1 LHRRGRLNNDDNIE
15 EAPMITR
22 RGLAAAIP
30 ALALARPAFS
40 QATWPGTRAIEI
52 IVPFPPGGGID
63 IIARLASRFLPPH
76 LSNANFVVTNRAGA
90 GGQTGNEAIFAARPD
105 GWTIGATGSLTFTSI
120 PLERPARWRTEEF
133 TFLAN
138 MVDDPAAFWVRAD
151 SPFRN
156 LADLR
161 AAMARGA
168 ETVSVGSAAGVG
180 SDDHQLLLAFEEAA
194 SVRAL
199 HAPYN
204 GTAQVIRDLLGG
216 QVQVASYNMSE
227 GLALMQEGRTRCLGQ
242 AAEARWSAAA
252 EVPTFR
258 EQGFDVLGGSARGFV
273 GPPSLPA
280 EITTRLVEAFGAMF
294 ASQDFLAEAAKLSLP
309 LRLLTGDAYRQ
320 FVMQE
325 AVAVR
330 ALFDKRPWS
339 GR

>member
-1 LHRRGRLNNDDNIE
+1 
-15 EAPMITR
+15 MITR
-22 RGLAAAIP
+22 RRLAAALP
-30 ALALARPAFS
+30 ALALGR
-40 QATWPGTRAIEI
+40 QALAQTTWPGTRPIEI

-76 LSNANFVVTNRAGA
+76 LSGANFVVTNRAGA

-120 PLERPARWRTEEF
+120 PLDRPVRWRTEEY

-138 MVDDPAAFWVRAD
+138 MVDDPGALWVRAD
-151 SPFRN
+151 SPFRS

-194 SVRAL
+194 GVRAL

-204 GTAQVIRDLLGG
+204 GTSQVIRDLLGG

-227 GLALMQEGRTRCLGQ
+227 GLALMQEGRTRCLGS

-252 EVPTFR
+252 DVATFR
-258 EQGFDVLGGSARGFV
+258 EQSFDVLGGSARGFV
-273 GPPSLPA
+273 GPPGMPA
-280 EITTRLVEAFGAMF
+280 PIVERLVAAFGAMLT
-294 ASQDFLAEAAKLSLP
+294 SPDFLAEATKLNLP
-309 LRLLTGDAYRQ
+309 LRPLTGDAYRQ

-325 AVAVR
+325 ATTIR
-330 ALFDKRPWS
+330 ALFEKRPWA